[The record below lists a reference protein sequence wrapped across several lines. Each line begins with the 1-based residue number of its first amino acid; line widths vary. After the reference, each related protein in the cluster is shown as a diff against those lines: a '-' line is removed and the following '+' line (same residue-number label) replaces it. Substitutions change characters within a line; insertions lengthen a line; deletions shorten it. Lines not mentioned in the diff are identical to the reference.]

1 MNAGTDSL
9 IIATADHRS
18 MVTKFEKV
26 MKKMAVLGHNPA
38 LLTDCSEVIPIPSP
52 AKVNIATF
60 PAGKSRA
67 DVQHA
72 VSQARCA

>member
-1 MNAGTDSL
+1 
-9 IIATADHRS
+9 

-26 MKKMAVLGHNPA
+26 MKKMAVIGHNPA
-38 LLTDCSEVIPIPSP
+38 LLTDCSEVIPVPSI
-52 AKVNIATF
+52 AKANVAVF

-72 VSQARCA
+72 VS